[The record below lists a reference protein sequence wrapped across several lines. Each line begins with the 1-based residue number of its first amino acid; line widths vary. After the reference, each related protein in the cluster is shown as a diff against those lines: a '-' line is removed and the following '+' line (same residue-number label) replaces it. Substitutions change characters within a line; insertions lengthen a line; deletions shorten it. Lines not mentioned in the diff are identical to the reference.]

1 MDAGGG
7 YSLTD
12 SSAADR
18 RAQLASCV
26 HCGFCLPTCPTYV
39 LWGEEMDSPRGRLQL
54 MKAEVDGRV
63 SFDSSV
69 VRRMDACLGCLAC
82 VTACPSGVEY
92 GPLIEATRGE
102 IERSFDRPVAD
113 RVFRQLLFTVLPY
126 PTRLRALGHG
136 LGLALRTRSVL
147 ERLGWLERLPARLRA
162 LVRLAPDRPADRHPV
177 SERTPPVG
185 SKRAT
190 VGLLTGCVQRVF
202 FGDVNRATVNVLAA
216 EGCEVIAPRGQG
228 CCGALSLHAGR
239 EMEAKAFAR
248 RLIAEFERLPAEIVV
263 ANVAGCGSAMKDY
276 GRLFSGDASWAGR
289 AATFSSKVRDVS
301 EAVQSLQPVR
311 TPRHSLSLRV
321 VYHDA
326 CHLAH
331 GQGVREAPRKM
342 LRAIPGLVVTTAP
355 EAELCCGS
363 AGIYNLVQPD
373 AAEALGVRKI
383 EGLRQVS
390 ADVVATG
397 NAGCLLQLA
406 AAARAAGRPIRVV
419 HPIQI
424 LDASIRGTGL

>member
-1 MDAGGG
+1 
-7 YSLTD
+7 
-12 SSAADR
+12 
-18 RAQLASCV
+18 
-26 HCGFCLPTCPTYV
+26 
-39 LWGEEMDSPRGRLQL
+39 MDSPRGRLHL
-54 MKAEVDGRV
+54 MAAEVDGQV
-63 SFDSSV
+63 SFDSCV

-102 IERSFDRPVAD
+102 IERSFDRPVVD
-113 RVFRQLLFTVLPY
+113 RVFRRLLFAVLPY
-126 PTRLRALGHG
+126 PARLHALGHG
-136 LGLALRTRSVL
+136 LGLALWTRSVL
-147 ERLGWLERLPARLRA
+147 ERRGWLERLPARLRA
-162 LVRLAPDRPADRHPV
+162 LVRLAPPRPADRHPV
-177 SERTPPVG
+177 PERTPAVG
-185 SKRAT
+185 SRRAT

-216 EGCEVIAPRGQG
+216 EGCEVVAPRGQG

-239 EMEAKAFAR
+239 ETEAKPFAR
-248 RLIAEFERLPAEIVV
+248 RLIAEFERSPVEIVV

-276 GRLFSGDASWAGR
+276 GRLFAGDPAWAGR
-289 AATFSSKVRDVS
+289 AEAFSSKVRDVS
-301 EAVQSLQPVR
+301 EAVEFLQPARAPRQSLP
-311 TPRHSLSLRV
+311 LRV

-342 LRAIPGLVVTTAP
+342 LRAIPGLALTTPTPTAP

-373 AAEALGVRKI
+373 AAEALGLRKI
-383 EGLRQVS
+383 EGLREVS

-424 LDASIRGTGL
+424 LDASIRGTGLRA